1 VSIWGKPCSHTN
13 WATTSREHF
22 GIEIATHL
30 AVQPDRGASI
40 DARWRS
46 PPPVA
51 ACPSRKPAHS
61 WHLSDRTGRASPG
74 YRGSKGLG
82 LRRRD
87 SSYAACLAKDLPDG
101 GLLARQAHTS
111 LLEGRVAL
119 HIREN
124 RFWDTEHA
132 ASVDEAQKVHANP
145 SPLCRN
151 LFCPWRCISV
161 QQDDQSWPS
170 CQEYLSSHVRMMV
183 RNIQP
188 NRLGNGSPG
197 LVLLILPLLSQ
208 HYANDNHAYSR
219 CDCPNVAHLTS
230 RDCWLS
236 CCGDS
241 VDEASS
247 LFSSAHGVIDD
258 LSNRWATQR
267 FHSSLCLLRACTYF
281 PVMSRTSTCFVF
293 PVVCLRVRNRSLQ
306 FRTNVGRSLY
316 PYSFALN

>member
-1 VSIWGKPCSHTN
+1 MEIAPCSKE
-13 WATTSREHF
+13 ATQV
-22 GIEIATHL
+22 L
-30 AVQPDRGASI
+30 
-40 DARWRS
+40 
-46 PPPVA
+46 
-51 ACPSRKPAHS
+51 
-61 WHLSDRTGRASPG
+61 
-74 YRGSKGLG
+74 
-82 LRRRD
+82 D
-87 SSYAACLAKDLPDG
+87 SSLSG
-101 GLLARQAHTS
+101 QA
-111 LLEGRVAL
+111 
-119 HIREN
+119 
-124 RFWDTEHA
+124 DTE
-132 ASVDEAQKVHANP
+132 VLLTGGIDGPQLTEKYDEAQKVHANP

-219 CDCPNVAHLTS
+219 CDCPNVAHFT
-230 RDCWLS
+230 
-236 CCGDS
+236 
-241 VDEASS
+241 
-247 LFSSAHGVIDD
+247 D